1 MLVTTAAQVESGYS
15 TEITK
20 IDGRPGGGNRYTIP
34 PGRHSV
40 EVIGRHASRNP
51 IARGF
56 MAGALG
62 AAILSGQEEWI
73 AGESP
78 LLTAC
83 FIARPRHTYEARTFV
98 EGGVW
103 KIEVFDQETTYTVQ
117 SPCKGADYV
126 YERPRK

>member
-1 MLVTTAAQVESGYS
+1 M
-15 TEITK
+15 
-20 IDGRPGGGNRYTIP
+20 
-34 PGRHSV
+34 
-40 EVIGRHASRNP
+40 
-51 IARGF
+51 F
-56 MAGALG
+56 GAVG
-62 AAILSGQEEWI
+62 AALASGQEEWV

-83 FIARPRHTYEARTFV
+83 FIARPRHTYEVRTFV

-117 SPCKGADYV
+117 SPCKRADYV

>member
-1 MLVTTAAQVESGYS
+1 MLVTTAAQAESGYS

-20 IDGRPGGGNRYTIP
+20 IDGRPRGGSSYTIF

-40 EVIGRHASRNP
+40 EAIGKHASRNP
-51 IARGF
+51 MARGAMF
-56 MAGALG
+56 GAVG
-62 AAILSGQEEWI
+62 AALASGQEEWV

-83 FIARPRHTYEARTFV
+83 FIARPRHTYEVRTFV

-103 KIEVFDQETTYTVQ
+103 RIEVFDQETTYTVQ
-117 SPCKGADYV
+117 SPCKRADYV